1 VTLHTTRDPIVPVEQ
16 ESLYATKVA
25 EAGAS
30 EKLTQRTVERYGHC
44 DFQSGEVLS
53 AFSALIDRV
62 APPAATAISSTSF

>member
-1 VTLHTTRDPIVPVEQ
+1 
-16 ESLYATKVA
+16 VA